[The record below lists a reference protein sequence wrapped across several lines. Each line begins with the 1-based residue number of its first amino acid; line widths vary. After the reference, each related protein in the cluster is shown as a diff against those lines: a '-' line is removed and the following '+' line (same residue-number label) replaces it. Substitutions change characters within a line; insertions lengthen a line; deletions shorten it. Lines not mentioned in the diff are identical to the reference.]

1 MLNTKLTPSIYF
13 ELISHNP
20 KLFIHS
26 EFKTQITNLKFE
38 SKTKQRAGLESI
50 RKMIDSEVIQID
62 IGKGSQTSQNRC
74 KVGCAILM
82 VISSDFHMGKHRDDD
97 HDEDAPFFI
106 WFKFKGVVLMGDLF
120 DGPCNHKISPNLGFS
135 TSDLISSRFIS
146 KYVTFERRCK

>member
-38 SKTKQRAGLESI
+38 NKTKQRAGLESI

-62 IGKGSQTSQNRC
+62 IGKGSQVVTHNLP
-74 KVGCAILM
+74 KADVKLG
-82 VISSDFHMGKHRDDD
+82 
-97 HDEDAPFFI
+97 AP
-106 WFKFKGVVLMGDLF
+106 
-120 DGPCNHKISPNLGFS
+120 S
-135 TSDLISSRFIS
+135 
-146 KYVTFERRCK
+146 

>member
-38 SKTKQRAGLESI
+38 NKTKQRAGLESI

-62 IGKGSQTSQNRC
+62 IGKGSQLSQYRC
-74 KVGCAILM
+74 KVACAFLM
-82 VISSDFHMGKHRDDD
+82 VVSSDLSMRKPGDDD
-97 HDEDAPFFI
+97 HDEDAPYFT
-106 WFKFKGVVLMGDLF
+106 WFKFKGAVLMGNLF
-120 DGPCNHKISPNLGFS
+120 DGPYHHKIS
-135 TSDLISSRFIS
+135 
-146 KYVTFERRCK
+146 